1 MDDAVLQCNLWSAG
15 AKSVLGAVSYPQWFG
30 PRFPAVFAITSLN
43 AGYDFILLKKL
54 ADRRSALL
62 FSPCASGPFA
72 TPFRNYTRLDADF
85 APCFHLPPGDN
96 VQGKTNVFEANSN
109 RYLPWLARLCYI

>member
-1 MDDAVLQCNLWSAG
+1 MRIEKNGRGIAL
-15 AKSVLGAVSYPQWFG
+15 
-30 PRFPAVFAITSLN
+30 IN

-85 APCFHLPPGDN
+85 AP
-96 VQGKTNVFEANSN
+96 GKTNILKTAPN
-109 RYLPWLARLCYI
+109 RYLPLPTRWC